1 MVMDI
6 WDILI
11 LTVLIGGGIV
21 LIALFILSARY
32 INVIYQ
38 KAFQILGFEYSST
51 HQEFFQNFKIGL
63 GPLFTKFVFQGKF
76 REYPAWAIYFSVQ
89 EDNNEINHYLGI
101 IFQTPNKHESLH
113 LYDTRSQYK
122 TELSLP
128 KKSESVEFDKAFRVF
143 SEDHRSIFYEFSPST
158 MQDLLKLRSE
168 NHIPI
173 NIQLFEDKVLVYST
187 ATSLDIPSN
196 SLIRTIEV
204 LTQNPG
210 GPDIRYVAD
219 QIKDQFEKYYQF
231 FKKTKL

>member
-11 LTVLIGGGIV
+11 LMVLIGGGIV

-76 REYPAWAIYFSVQ
+76 R
-89 EDNNEINHYLGI
+89 
-101 IFQTPNKHESLH
+101 
-113 LYDTRSQYK
+113 
-122 TELSLP
+122 ELSLP

-219 QIKDQFEKYYQF
+219 QIKDQFEKYYQL
-231 FKKTKL
+231 FKI